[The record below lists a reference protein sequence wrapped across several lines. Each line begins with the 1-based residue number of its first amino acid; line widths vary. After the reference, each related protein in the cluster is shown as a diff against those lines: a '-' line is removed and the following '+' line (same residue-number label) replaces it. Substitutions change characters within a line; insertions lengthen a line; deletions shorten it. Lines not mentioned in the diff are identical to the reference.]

1 MKKNIKVTTTNYNP
15 VTDIGVEIALIKPFT
30 DHNLFVYHILSIP
43 MGFRDKRN
51 FDIDIPVLILGIQSH
66 YIAHERKSFHG
77 LLDFLNVSHGIEP
90 SVRK

>member
-1 MKKNIKVTTTNYNP
+1 
-15 VTDIGVEIALIKPFT
+15 
-30 DHNLFVYHILSIP
+30 

-77 LLDFLNVSHGIEP
+77 LLDFLNVSHGIEQ